1 MTGEPARALDGVRVL
16 ALEQAVAGPFATHLL
31 ADMGAEVIKVERPG
45 GGDIVRSW
53 DHVARGLSS
62 GFVSFNRAKRSIVV
76 DAGTPRGLAVLRR
89 LARSSDVFLT
99 NLAPGVS
106 DRLGLGYADLSRENP
121 RLVYAT
127 VSGYGMDGP
136 YRDALAYDL
145 IVQGEAGMMM
155 LTGTESEPARA
166 GGPIADIAASMYAAL
181 GIVMAL
187 YQRER
192 TGRGQLVDAAMFDA
206 MLTWVGYFAHF
217 WWHAHEEPPR
227 VGLRHHNVVPYGPFR
242 AKDGVYVN
250 IAIASQEHWETF
262 CRRVLRR
269 DGLAADARFAGNIG
283 RRERR
288 AELEPL
294 LDREFAREDGE
305 EWFRRL
311 ADAGLPHGRVRG
323 LAEVLAHPQVAARR
337 LIREVASPVGPL
349 PTIET
354 ALRLS
359 DSPVATGPLPALGGD
374 TRAVLRE
381 AGYRDDE
388 IAALEREGAVWTSP

>member
-1 MTGEPARALDGVRVL
+1 MTHALDGVRVL

-45 GGDIVRSW
+45 GGDVVRSW

-76 DAGTPRGLAVLRR
+76 DARTDQGRAVLRR
-89 LARSSDVFLT
+89 LAERSDVFVT
-99 NLAPGVS
+99 NFAPGAA
-106 DRLGLGYADLSRENP
+106 DRLGLGYAELARANP
-121 RLVYAT
+121 RLVYCS
-127 VSGYGMDGP
+127 VSGYGLDGP

-145 IVQGEAGMMM
+145 MIQGEAGMMM
-155 LTGTESEPARA
+155 TTGSPDAPAKA
-166 GGPIADIAASMYAAL
+166 GPPITDIAAGMYAAL
-181 GIVMAL
+181 GIVLAL

-206 MLTWVGYFAHF
+206 TLSWLAYFPHF
-217 WWHAHEEPPR
+217 WWHAREEPPR
-227 VGLRHHNVVPYGPFR
+227 VGMRHHNVVPYGPFQAR
-242 AKDGVYVN
+242 DGVYVN

-269 DGLAADARFAGNIG
+269 EDLLADERFADNVA
-283 RRERR
+283 RREHR

-294 LDREFAREDGE
+294 LDREFASQDSEV
-305 EWFRRL
+305 WFARL

-323 LAEVLAHPQVAARR
+323 IAEALAHPQVAARKLVR
-337 LIREVASPVGPL
+337 DVASPVGPL
-349 PTIET
+349 PTVES

-359 DSPVATGPLPALGGD
+359 DSPVATGPLPSLGGD
-374 TRAVLRE
+374 TRDVLRG

-388 IAALEREGAVWTSP
+388 IEALEREGAIWTSR